1 MARRLLPRG
10 TAAGNVGSMIAMRRV
25 SRIVFRL
32 LCGAALAAGAARAQ
46 NAALA
51 PAPLTI
57 SLEFSEQTPGE
68 LTLGLTA
75 AQHAAEL
82 GFTTAARESYE
93 RLLVRKDLA
102 GATRSRASL
111 GLAMVELSA
120 GRIEAAEAALGQGAD
135 LLAPQTRL
143 RRALIA
149 LQRRDTAAAAP
160 LVENLRPED
169 VPAEEAGWVYVAQA
183 MLAETRGQY
192 DKAQVAYGQAEGR
205 AVSELARAQLLL
217 ARERAQLLYGQ
228 ATPEQEQQL
237 RRQIEQFQGR
247 LVGFT
252 AAGQLAVVLDTLGR
266 KAESQAVLQQQLL
279 LVPAV
284 ENEAAD
290 RLRLLLALISGP
302 DSAAG
307 LGALR
312 QLFAG
317 AAQPEMQRI
326 ALQLLAGVVNDP
338 DARAAFRRELD
349 AQIARQPASK
359 ILDDLL
365 LYRARLALAQQEY
378 ERAEG
383 DARAL
388 LADFPGSPGRVP
400 ALNVLVSV
408 AWELRRYR
416 TATEAI
422 SQLQGEL
429 GVDPRR
435 GPFAVLLAESYF
447 RAGDYRNAASAY
459 ALAQLERSLPPGVSR
474 GTLMYQQVLSLLR
487 ADQPAQLEEALQA
500 LDRLATNPDFDP
512 ASRWQAEWNTVKTL
526 QVRGLTAR
534 AYERLGGV
542 LAGESFALA
551 APELKLRMAWLQ
563 AKLSL
568 EAGRPAE
575 TLGLVEKLLAG
586 PAADSNAAVPA
597 ALRQEAAGTARLVR
611 AQALLTLGREADG
624 MAELEALRRAFP
636 GSDPAVYSIIIQA
649 KYLSERGQTVE
660 AQQLLI
666 ELADQHEDSQYAA
679 YALYE
684 AAGNAERRG
693 EDQHYKEACRILHD
707 LVEKF
712 PRNELVFYAQL
723 KLGDLSRKLN
733 EFGTAQLQYEA
744 ILNRF
749 PTHRDAPLAE
759 LALADTLFA
768 QVTTDSS
775 RLGSAL
781 AHYERL
787 FDLPSA
793 PGEVRVEAGYKE
805 GYAMAMMRGNA
816 PEARRALWLVVDRF
830 LLDEAARATTGE
842 KGRYWL
848 GRTLLLYGDL
858 CEKAKAPQEAREAY
872 ELVLRS
878 GVWGENTAKA
888 ALARLAGGGR

>member
-1 MARRLLPRG
+1 MV
-10 TAAGNVGSMIAMRRV
+10 AAMIAMRRV

-32 LCGAALAAGAARAQ
+32 LCGAALAAGGLRAQ

-57 SLEFSEQTPGE
+57 SLDLNEQSAGE
-68 LTLGLTA
+68 LTLELSA

-93 RLLVRKDLA
+93 RLLARKDLA
-102 GATRSRASL
+102 TAVRSRASL
-111 GLAMVELSA
+111 GLTMVELAA
-120 GRIEAAEAALGQGAD
+120 GRIEAAEAALGKVAE

-160 LVENLRPED
+160 LVEGLRPED
-169 VPAEEAGWVYVAQA
+169 VPAEESGWVFVAQA
-183 MLAETRGQY
+183 MLAEARGQY
-192 DKAQVAYGQAEGR
+192 DRAQVAYGQAEGR

-228 ATPEQEQQL
+228 AAPEQEQQL

-247 LVGFT
+247 PVGFT
-252 AAGQLAVVLDTLGR
+252 AAGQLAVVLDLLGR
-266 KAESQAVLQQQLL
+266 KAEAQTVLQQQLL
-279 LVPAV
+279 LVPAT

-302 DSAAG
+302 DSAVG
-307 LGALR
+307 LGSLR

-317 AAQPEMQRI
+317 ATQPEMQRI
-326 ALQLLAGVVNDP
+326 ALQLLAGAVNDA
-338 DARAAFRRELD
+338 DTRAAFRRELD
-349 AQIARQPASK
+349 TQIARQPAPK

-388 LADFPGSPGRVP
+388 LANFPGSPGRVP

-408 AWELRRYR
+408 SWELRRYR

-422 SQLQGEL
+422 AQLQSEL
-429 GVDPRR
+429 GSDPRR
-435 GPFAVLLAESYF
+435 GAFAVLLAESYF
-447 RAGDYRNAASAY
+447 RAGDCRNAAGAY
-459 ALAQLERSLPPGVSR
+459 ALALLERSLPPGVTR
-474 GTLMYQQVLSLLR
+474 GTLLYQQVLSLLR

-500 LDRLATNPDFDP
+500 LDRLAADPDFDA

-526 QVRGLTAR
+526 QVRGQTAR

-542 LAGESFALA
+542 LAGESFATA
-551 APELKLRMAWLQ
+551 APELKLRLAWLQ

-575 TLGLVEKLLAG
+575 TLGLVERLLAG
-586 PAADSNAAVPA
+586 PAAAANTAVSA

-611 AQALLTLGREADG
+611 AQALLALGREPDG

-666 ELADQHEDSQYAA
+666 ELADRYEDSQYAA

-693 EDQHYKEACRILHD
+693 EDQHYKEAFRILHD

-712 PRNELVFYAQL
+712 PRNELIFYAQL
-723 KLGDLSRKLN
+723 KQGDLLRKLN
-733 EFGTAQLQYEA
+733 DFGPAQLQYES
-744 ILNRF
+744 ILNQF
-749 PTHRDAPLAE
+749 AAHRDAPLAE

-768 QVTTDSS
+768 QVTSDAS

-793 PGEVRVEAGYKE
+793 PGEVRVEAGFKE
-805 GYAMAMMRGNA
+805 GYALAMMRGNG

-848 GRTLLLYGDL
+848 GRTLLLYADL
-858 CEKAKAPQEAREAY
+858 CEKAKALQEAREAY

-888 ALARLAGGGR
+888 ALARLAAGGR

>member
-1 MARRLLPRG
+1 
-10 TAAGNVGSMIAMRRV
+10 MIEMRRV
-25 SRIVFRL
+25 SRNVLRL
-32 LCGAALAAGAARAQ
+32 LCAAALAAGGLRAQ

-51 PAPLTI
+51 PAPLTLSI
-57 SLEFSEQTPGE
+57 NLADQDAGASTLELAT
-68 LTLGLTA
+68 

-82 GFTTAARESYE
+82 GFATAARESYE
-93 RLLVRKDLA
+93 RLLARAELA
-102 GATRSRASL
+102 AAVRSRAAL
-111 GLAMVELSA
+111 GLTLVELAA
-120 GRIEAAEAALGQGAD
+120 GRIEAAEAALNRGAD
-135 LLAPQTRL
+135 LLSPQTRL

-169 VPAEEAGWVYVAQA
+169 VPAEESGWVFVAQA
-183 MLAETRGQY
+183 MLAESRGQY
-192 DKAQVAYGQAEGR
+192 DRAQVSYGQAEGR

-217 ARERAQLLYGQ
+217 ARERTQLLYGQ
-228 ATPEQEQQL
+228 AAPEQEQQL

-247 LVGFT
+247 PVGFT
-252 AAGQLAVVLDTLGR
+252 AAGQLAVVLDLLGR
-266 KAESQAVLQQQLL
+266 KGEAQTVLQQQLL
-279 LVPAV
+279 LVPAS

-290 RLRLLLALISGP
+290 RLRLLLALIAGP
-302 DSAAG
+302 DSPVG
-307 LGALR
+307 LNSLR

-317 AAQPEMQRI
+317 ALQPEMQRI
-326 ALQLLAGVVNDP
+326 ALQLLAGAANDA
-338 DARAAFRRELD
+338 DSRAAFRRELD
-349 AQIARQPASK
+349 TQIARQPASK

-365 LYRARLALAQQEY
+365 LYRGRLALAQQEY
-378 ERAEG
+378 DRAEN

-388 LADFPGSPGRVP
+388 LANFPGSPDRVP

-416 TATEAI
+416 TATDAI
-422 SQLQGEL
+422 TQLQGEL
-429 GVDPRR
+429 GLDPRR
-435 GPFAVLLAESYF
+435 GPLAVLLAESYF
-447 RAGDYRNAASAY
+447 RAGDYRNAAGAY
-459 ALAQLERSLPPGVSR
+459 ALALLEKSLPPGVTR

-500 LDRLATNPDFDP
+500 LDRLAVNPDFD
-512 ASRWQAEWNTVKTL
+512 AANRWQAEWNTVKTL
-526 QVRGLTAR
+526 QVRGQTAR

-542 LAGESFALA
+542 LASEAFAVA
-551 APELKLRMAWLQ
+551 APELKLRLAWLQ
-563 AKLSL
+563 ARLSL
-568 EAGRPAE
+568 DAGRPAE

-586 PAADSNAAVPA
+586 PAADSNTAVPA

-611 AQALLTLGREADG
+611 AQALLALGREPDG
-624 MAELEALRRAFP
+624 MAELEALRRAYP
-636 GSDPAVYSIIIQA
+636 GSDPAVYSIVIQA

-666 ELADQHEDSQYAA
+666 ELADLYENSQYAA

-693 EDQHYKEACRILHD
+693 EDQHYQEAFRILHD
-707 LVEKF
+707 LVERF

-723 KLGDLSRKLN
+723 KQGDLLRKLN
-733 EFGTAQLQYEA
+733 QFGPAQVMYES

-749 PTHRDAPLAE
+749 AAHRDAPLAE

-768 QVTTDSS
+768 QVTTDAS

-793 PGEVRVEAGYKE
+793 PGEVRIEAGYKE
-805 GYAMAMMRGNA
+805 GYALAMMRGNA

-830 LLDEAARATTGE
+830 LLDEAERAAIGE

-848 GRTLLLYGDL
+848 GRTLLLYADL

-878 GVWGENTAKA
+878 GIWGENSAKA